1 VLIHLVDGTYELF
14 RCFFGAPPST
24 SPNGREVGAVRGLC
38 ATLLSLLRNDDVTHV
53 AVAFDTV
60 IESFRNELF
69 DGYKTSAGIDPN
81 LWNQFPMAE
90 AATRALGITTWS
102 MIEFEADD
110 AIAAFAH
117 RAKADARVTRV
128 LLCSPD
134 KDLCQCV
141 VDDRVVLFD
150 RRRELILGD
159 KEVRAKFGVPPAAI
173 PDLLGLVGDDADGIP
188 GIPGWG
194 MKSAAAALTAYG
206 TVEKIPDDAAKWS
219 VKIRSADSLATSLH
233 EHRKEVALYKKLAT
247 LRLDVPLAE
256 SIDDIQWRGPNDE
269 KLRALA
275 DELGDKKLVE
285 RAAAVAEKKLAP

>member
-24 SPNGREVGAVRGLC
+24 SPSGKEVGAVRGLC

-60 IESFRNELF
+60 IESFRNEMF

-81 LWNQFPMAE
+81 LWNQFPIAE
-90 AATRALGITTWS
+90 AATRALGVTTWS
-102 MIEFEADD
+102 MIDFEADD
-110 AIAAFAH
+110 AIAAFAA
-117 RAKADARVTRV
+117 RAAKDDRVTRV

-206 TVEKIPDDAAKWS
+206 TVEKIPDEASKWS
-219 VKIRSADSLATSLH
+219 VKIRSADSLAGSLR
-233 EHRKEVALYKKLAT
+233 EHREEVALYKKLAT
-247 LRLDVPLAE
+247 LRLDVPLPE
-256 SIDDIQWRGPNDE
+256 SIDDIRWRGPNDE
-269 KLRALA
+269 KLRVLA
-275 DELGDKKLVE
+275 DEIGDQKLVE
-285 RAAAVAEKKLAP
+285 RASAVAEKKRAN